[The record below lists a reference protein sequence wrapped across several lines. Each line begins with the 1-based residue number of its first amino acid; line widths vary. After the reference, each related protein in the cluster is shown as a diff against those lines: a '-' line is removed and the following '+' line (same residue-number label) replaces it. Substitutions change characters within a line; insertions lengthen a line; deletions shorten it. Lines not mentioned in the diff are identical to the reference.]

1 LALALLL
8 LLAPLMPTALR
19 PVASASAARLPS
31 AQAAPITHDNQTTVT
46 ATSSSPS
53 AVVMSTIT
61 SASVNTPTNTQA
73 TTQGTTSTDSVALL
87 PLARPLNA
95 TEAVAG
101 ASMTAAAS
109 TASSAPVPTPPPSSP
124 YRLPW
129 PGGEAFSVVQGNNST
144 FSHQGLEAFAWD
156 FSMPTGSIIEA
167 ARGGI
172 VRYVRDDSNAG
183 GADVNLFGWSG
194 NYVVIDHGDGTSGL
208 YMHLMWHGA
217 LVRVGQ
223 QVQQGQPI
231 ADSGGTGFSTGP
243 HLHFMVERTV
253 PGSWYDQSLPVSFA
267 DVSSNGG
274 VPVQDQTL
282 TSGNTVS
289 TYWHAANVVNRVE
302 LPAVDLPRP
311 AASIVPGLQGTGT
324 FAWPVSG
331 PIISPATAQQPA
343 ALIGGEVGT
352 PVVAA
357 DTGTVVFAGTDG
369 LSVTV
374 EIDHGNG
381 DLTVYSRMVR
391 AFVLPGDIVQ
401 RGQQIGVLGQLIAGL
416 PVHLAVALYQHGQPV
431 NPVAY
436 FRAGLTPAP
445 LPQAQLPNLVGLSA
459 AQAAKA
465 LADLPFTIATDP
477 AQSSPTVAAGLV
489 QSQQPP
495 AGLVEVH
502 TVIHITPSGG
512 PPTPTPLPTAT
523 VLPQATPAS
532 TASTATTASP
542 TAQARITAVATSTTL
557 AVAVT
562 TAATATVVHAVPT
575 VPATVATATATLAVP
590 TVPATVT
597 PRPTATSVA
606 VPVVSRTPVGTATSR

>member
-1 LALALLL
+1 
-8 LLAPLMPTALR
+8 
-19 PVASASAARLPS
+19 
-31 AQAAPITHDNQTTVT
+31 
-46 ATSSSPS
+46 
-53 AVVMSTIT
+53 
-61 SASVNTPTNTQA
+61 
-73 TTQGTTSTDSVALL
+73 
-87 PLARPLNA
+87 
-95 TEAVAG
+95 
-101 ASMTAAAS
+101 
-109 TASSAPVPTPPPSSP
+109 
-124 YRLPW
+124 
-129 PGGEAFSVVQGNNST
+129 VQGNNST

-243 HLHFMVERTV
+243 HLHFMVERTEA
-253 PGSWYDQSLPVSFA
+253 GSWYDQSLAVKFA
-267 DVSSNGG
+267 DVTSNGG

-282 TSGNTVS
+282 TSGNATS
-289 TYWHAANVVNRVE
+289 TYWYAASIVNRVE
-302 LPAVDLPRP
+302 LPAVDLPQP
-311 AASIVPGLQGTGT
+311 AATAVPGVQGTGT
-324 FAWPVSG
+324 FTWSVNG
-331 PIISPATAQQPA
+331 TVISPATTQQPA
-343 ALIGGEVGT
+343 VLIGAAAGA

-357 DTGTVVFAGTDG
+357 DSGTVVFAGTDG

-381 DLTVYSRMVR
+381 DLTLYARLVR

-416 PVHLAVALYQHGQPV
+416 PVHMAVALYQHGQPV
-431 NPVAY
+431 NPLGY
-436 FRAGLTPAP
+436 FQAGLAPAP
-445 LPQAQLPNLVGLSA
+445 LPQAQLPNLVGLTA

-465 LADLPFTIATDP
+465 LANLPFTIATDP
-477 AQSSPTVAAGLV
+477 VQPSTTVAVGLV

-495 AGLVEVH
+495 AGLVAIH
-502 TVIHITPSGG
+502 TVIHITPSAG

-523 VLPQATPAS
+523 VLPTVTAAS
-532 TASTATTASP
+532 TAAPPAVSTATTASP
-542 TAQARITAVATSTTL
+542 DSRVRLQ
-557 AVAVT
+557 
-562 TAATATVVHAVPT
+562 PT
-575 VPATVATATATLAVP
+575 
-590 TVPATVT
+590 
-597 PRPTATSVA
+597 RD
-606 VPVVSRTPVGTATSR
+606 